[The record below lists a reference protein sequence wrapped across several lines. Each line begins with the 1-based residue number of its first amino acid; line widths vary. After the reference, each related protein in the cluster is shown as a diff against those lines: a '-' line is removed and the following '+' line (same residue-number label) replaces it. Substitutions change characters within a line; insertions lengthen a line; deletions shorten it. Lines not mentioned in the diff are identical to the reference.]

1 MSNKEDYSKEEWLL
15 LHRAPGLVGAA
26 VLVADESG
34 FWGTTKE
41 TFMLSKEWAKGVA
54 NYPYNALIQALLQEK
69 TDPEGNPIKE
79 AYKDFK
85 EELKRKGMD
94 QFIVDVVD
102 DCGKAA
108 NILATKSDQQEASEY
123 KAWVMTVG
131 RKVAMAAKEKDSG
144 DDKVSSQEAALLEK
158 IAQAL
163 GHELAA

>member
-1 MSNKEDYSKEEWLL
+1 MSNKKDYSKEEWLL
-15 LHRAPGLVGAA
+15 LHGVPGMVGAA
-26 VLVADESG
+26 VLAADESG
-34 FWGTTKE
+34 FWGTSKE
-41 TFMLSKEWAKGVA
+41 TFMLSKEWAKGIA
-54 NYPYNALIQALLQEK
+54 NYPDNALIQALLREK

-108 NILATKSDQQEASEY
+108 NILAKKSDQQETTEY

-144 DDKVSSQEAALLEK
+144 NDKVSPQEAALLEK
-158 IAQAL
+158 MAQAL
-163 GHELAA
+163 GYESAA